1 MSDVGNVIKNLR
13 GKMSLREASEKIGI
27 SHTYLDTIEKGFDKR
42 SGKPVNPS
50 PETLRLI
57 ANAYNYSY
65 EKLLKLAGYIDEY
78 DDEHEHEHD
87 PEFEQFVREV
97 RVWYKDAPETKKEEL
112 RLLKEMFKH
121 FKNK

>member
-1 MSDVGNVIKNLR
+1 
-13 GKMSLREASEKIGI
+13 MSLREAREKIGI